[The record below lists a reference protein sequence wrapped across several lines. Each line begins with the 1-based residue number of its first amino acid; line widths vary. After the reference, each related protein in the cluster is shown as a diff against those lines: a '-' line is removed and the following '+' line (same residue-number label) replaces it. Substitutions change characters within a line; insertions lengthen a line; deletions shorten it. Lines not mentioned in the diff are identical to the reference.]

1 MSSIYPIRSY
11 LVLICPI
18 TGHIKEDVKKII
30 SEDVHQIS
38 PLERHYLLFVIIK

>member
-18 TGHIKEDVKKII
+18 TGHLKEDVKKII
-30 SEDVHQIS
+30 GEDVHQDFS
-38 PLERHYLLFVIIK
+38 FGKTLLTACNY